1 MINSFLW
8 SALLVAIGL
17 INYTS
22 CIIQMNSPVS
32 HAQHGFLLVSSKGQ
46 IPNDTGD
53 VGTAAN
59 DSRSCFTLTI
69 PGCHHTIL
77 VPNPAKIFLGR
88 YMAALNAGANNI
100 FCCFTNM
107 DFVVSILL
115 KVFSSVW
122 LSYMPRVIWRISSSV
137 SLGKS
142 GTTSLASIFSHAYV
156 LRSMPSVSTR
166 WRSSF
171 GWRERDLILH
181 AMARSSLLFPVL
193 SGGEYLLQSAE
204 TMRT

>member
-1 MINSFLW
+1 MIISFLW
-8 SALLVAIGL
+8 PALLVAIGL
-17 INYTS
+17 INNTS

-32 HAQHGFLLVSSKGQ
+32 HAQQGFLLVSSKGQ

-69 PGCHHTIL
+69 PGCHYTIL

-88 YMAALNAGANNI
+88 YMTALNAGANNI

-115 KVFSSVW
+115 KVFS
-122 LSYMPRVIWRISSSV
+122 
-137 SLGKS
+137 
-142 GTTSLASIFSHAYV
+142 
-156 LRSMPSVSTR
+156 
-166 WRSSF
+166 
-171 GWRERDLILH
+171 IL
-181 AMARSSLLFPVL
+181 
-193 SGGEYLLQSAE
+193 
-204 TMRT
+204 T

>member
-1 MINSFLW
+1 MIISFLW
-8 SALLVAIGL
+8 PALLVAVGL

-22 CIIQMNSPVS
+22 CILQMNSPVS

-115 KVFSSVW
+115 KVFSSVR
-122 LSYMPRVIWRISSSV
+122 LSHLNLIYAEGNLTNFLLGESRKIRDYVTRTFPMHMSSGPCPRSRQDDGVRLV
-137 SLGKS
+137 GE
-142 GTTSLASIFSHAYV
+142 
-156 LRSMPSVSTR
+156 
-166 WRSSF
+166 
-171 GWRERDLILH
+171 REI
-181 AMARSSLLFPVL
+181 
-193 SGGEYLLQSAE
+193 
-204 TMRT
+204 